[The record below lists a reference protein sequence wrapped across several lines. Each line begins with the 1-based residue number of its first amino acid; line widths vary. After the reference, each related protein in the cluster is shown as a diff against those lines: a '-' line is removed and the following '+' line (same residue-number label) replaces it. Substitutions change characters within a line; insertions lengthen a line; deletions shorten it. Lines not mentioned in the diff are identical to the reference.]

1 MRLGLI
7 LAFPAILAFGAD
19 PPPVRLHQVASG
31 FQNPLDI
38 RFPPDG
44 SGRMFVVEQIGRIRV
59 VKNGAVLAQPFLDMR
74 GRVSCCGERGLLGL
88 AFSPRFA
95 ENGRFYL
102 NYTDPSGDTVVSRI
116 QVVAGNPD
124 AADASSEQV
133 VLRVAQPFSNH
144 NGGNLMFG
152 PNGFLYIG
160 LGDGGGGADPENNGQ
175 RNTTLLGKML
185 RIDVESG
192 SATYSVPSTNPFV
205 NSSGT
210 RPEIW
215 AMGLRNPWKYTFDR
229 ETGDLWI
236 ADVGQSRAEE
246 VNVQPAAS
254 SGGENYGWRRMEGLQ
269 CYPSGSSCDRSGLT
283 MPVVEYPRSEGVS
296 VTGGYVYRGSRYRAL
311 RGFYLYSDFGSGNI
325 WALQRSGDAWD
336 NRRVLA
342 SGRNISTFGEDPGGE
357 LYVADHSGGGI
368 YLISAGAPAITAEG
382 VVNAA
387 SFRTGVTP
395 GSLATVFGS
404 GITSLPG
411 IVAPTAFPLPTNLG
425 GISVAVNGIATP
437 ILGVAS
443 INGQEQINFQV
454 PFEVAG
460 ASTVSVVVTAN
471 GQSSSAV
478 TVPVMPA
485 QPEFFAI
492 TRSGNTATLWMTGLG
507 AVSNAPATGAPAPA
521 NPLAQVSERILV
533 TIDGITAPV
542 TFAGLAP
549 GFAGLY
555 QVNVTVPEGVAA
567 GAPVSVTM
575 GAGTSKPMSLP

>member
-1 MRLGLI
+1 
-7 LAFPAILAFGAD
+7 
-19 PPPVRLHQVASG
+19 
-31 FQNPLDI
+31 
-38 RFPPDG
+38 
-44 SGRMFVVEQIGRIRV
+44 MFVVEQSGRIRI
-59 VKNGAVLAQPFLDMR
+59 VKNGSAVAQPFLDMR
-74 GRVSCCGERGLLGL
+74 ARVSCCGERGLLGL

-95 ENGRFYL
+95 ENGSFYV
-102 NYTDPSGDTVVSRI
+102 NYTDPTGNTVVSRLR
-116 QVVAGNPD
+116 VSAGNPD
-124 AADASSEQV
+124 MADASSEQA

-152 PNGFLYIG
+152 PDGFLYIG
-160 LGDGGGGADPENNGQ
+160 LGDGGSGGDPQNNGQ
-175 RNTTLLGKML
+175 RNDTLLGKML
-185 RIDVESG
+185 RLDVESG
-192 SATYSVPSTNPFV
+192 SATYVVPPSNPFV
-205 NSSGT
+205 SNSGT

-215 AMGLRNPWKYTFDR
+215 ASGLRNPWKYTFDR

-236 ADVGQSRAEE
+236 ADVGQNRAEE
-246 VNVQPAAS
+246 VNVQAAS
-254 SGGENYGWRRMEGLQ
+254 SRGGENYGWRRMEGLQ

-283 MPVVEYPRSEGVS
+283 LPVVEYARSEGVS
-296 VTGGYVYRGSRYRAL
+296 VTGGYVYRGSRYPAL
-311 RGFYLYSDFGSGNI
+311 RGFYLYADFGSGNI
-325 WALQRSGDAWD
+325 WALQRAGDAWD
-336 NRRVLA
+336 NRRLLA
-342 SGRNISTFGEDPGGE
+342 SGRNISTFGQDPGGE

-368 YLISAGAPAITAEG
+368 FLIAAGAPAITAEG

-404 GITSLPG
+404 GISALPG
-411 IVAPTAFPLPTNLG
+411 IVAPTAFPLPTNPG
-425 GISVAVNGIATP
+425 GISVTVNGIASP

-460 ASTVSVVVTAN
+460 ASAVTVVVTAN
-471 GQSSSAV
+471 GQSSAPV

-507 AVSNAPATGAPAPA
+507 PVTNAPATGAPARS
-521 NPLAQVSERILV
+521 NPLSTVSGSIVV

-542 TFAGLAP
+542 SFAGLAP

-555 QVNVTVPEGVAA
+555 QVNVTVPASVST
-567 GAPVSVTM
+567 GAPVSVVM
-575 GAGTSKPMSLP
+575 GAGMSKPMALPESR